1 MHDCESKK
9 RKNYK
14 IVNIF
19 TMWPYWTQTPDR
31 RAMNFTIWEE
41 GFIESKTV

>member
-9 RKNYK
+9 ENTTK

-19 TMWPYWTQTPDR
+19 TMWQYWTQTPDR
-31 RAMNFTIWEE
+31 RAMNFTI
-41 GFIESKTV
+41 